1 MTERNYLS
9 IFRGEPE
16 VTTVVEAAKLLR
28 IGKNKAY
35 SLVSGGK
42 LKSIKVG
49 GKILVPKLCLV
60 DFLTDE
66 KNYQLSSQF
75 ASDSLWTS
83 PNRCG
88 NVCVADGGTGI

>member
-16 VTTVVEAAKLLR
+16 VMTVSEAAKLLR

-35 SLVSGGK
+35 ALINSGK
-42 LKSIKVG
+42 LSSIKIG
-49 GKILVPKLCLV
+49 GKILVPKLCLIG
-60 DFLTDE
+60 FLTDE

-83 PNRCG
+83 AKDCDI
-88 NVCVADGGTGI
+88 VSSADGGTGI